1 MKRGLI
7 MEGGAMRGLFTAG
20 VIDVLMENGIEFDGA
35 VGVSAGACFGCN
47 FKSKQPGRV
56 VRYNT
61 KYCNDKRY
69 CSFRNLVKT
78 GDMFGADFCYRE
90 LPFEL
95 DLFDHETFE
104 KDPMEFY
111 VVATD
116 VETGKAAYHKCEK
129 GRDED
134 LLWFRASASM
144 PLAARVVD
152 IDGKKYLDGGI
163 ADSIPLE
170 YFENKGYDKN
180 VVILTQ
186 PRGYVKKKNKL
197 MPVIK
202 LALGKYPNFVKTA
215 KNRHNIYNAQTAYV
229 LKAEENGTA
238 FVICPPEK
246 LPVGRTEH
254 DPERLK
260 NVYNIGRKTAEEN
273 IKSIKKFLEE

>member
-47 FKSKQPGRV
+47 YKSHQPGRV
-56 VRYNT
+56 IRYNT
-61 KYCNDKRY
+61 QYCKDKRY
-69 CSFRNLVKT
+69 CSFGNLVRT
-78 GDMFGADFCYRE
+78 GDMFGVDFCYRQ

-129 GRDED
+129 GKDED

-170 YFENKGYDKN
+170 FFENKGYCKN

-202 LALGKYPNFVKTA
+202 LALGKYPAFVETA
-215 KNRHNIYNAQTAYV
+215 KNRHDVYNAQTSHV
-229 LKAEENGTA
+229 LDAEKNGTA
-238 FVICPPEK
+238 FVICPPEE

-260 NVYNIGRKTAEEN
+260 NVYNIGRKEAEKN
-273 IKSIKKFLEE
+273 IEALKKFLEE